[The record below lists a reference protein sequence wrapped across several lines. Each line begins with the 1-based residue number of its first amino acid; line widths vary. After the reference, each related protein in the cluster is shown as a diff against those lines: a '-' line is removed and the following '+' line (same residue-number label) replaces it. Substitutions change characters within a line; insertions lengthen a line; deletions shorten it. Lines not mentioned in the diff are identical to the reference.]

1 MMEYSFIG
9 ENANGRTGI
18 FSTYSET
25 NGATGAETTSGG
37 VPLVQYDSYSPSI
50 NIQGDLVAR
59 KWISGILYELFFNNV
74 YPFISVVATA
84 MGDPG
89 YNDLKIDSII
99 VTNSSAPGVSDGS
112 AVINASGGGFPF
124 EYSANG
130 IDWSDS
136 NIFGVLASQGYTA
149 FVRSKSGNGLYAT
162 GHFFI
167 DIATVP
173 PPQPIPVVKDVIA
186 LSGAEIQIQ
195 NAYKRVKVLST
206 FGKAPSVIANGDF
219 EVYDGQNWEFWV
231 KYGGINVSR
240 IQRSVTNTNGAQV
253 LVKNYALLFNEA
265 AKQSRYLQ
273 HTDIPIQTGDTVRMS
288 YRASQTIGT
297 SITQGFRSDS
307 AVNGLDGRQNFNV
320 PATYRISYISKI
332 RIKIGNYYLYN
343 ADYGNGYEWVNQVA
357 TVSHYIDNP
366 QGDLSNYVVNFNIPE
381 APITGA
387 MVIQLYGFQKIQTIS
402 SEEFKPTPYV
412 TFSPFFQAIDLPS
425 YDPIAIDE
433 VTANKTSQS
442 GDNDITGILNI
453 SDNLRFFSQIPDT
466 FDLLFGDY
474 FYRRLATEPLDN
486 LYAIKYNDQY
496 TTGWYEYLGGS
507 AKTAPF
513 GLGLAKFILTG
524 FQKPF
529 RKWVG
534 NLLLEKTARPFSYLD
549 VFSFYVP
556 NSPSFNRKQFVV
568 LGGDINQKDRQ
579 FENVSL
585 VEIFDKEVKSN
596 DVSVPAYDDMPDPVF
611 VQDPNAVTNN
621 GIFTSEFTQEF
632 V

>member
-1 MMEYSFIG
+1 MIEYSFIG

-18 FSTYSET
+18 FSTYNET

-37 VPLVQYDSYSPSI
+37 VPLVQYDSYAPSI
-50 NIQGDLVAR
+50 NVQGDLVAR
-59 KWISGILYELFFNNV
+59 KWISGSLYELFFNNV
-74 YPFISVVATA
+74 YPFISVVVTA
-84 MGDPG
+84 MSDPG
-89 YNDLKIDSII
+89 YNDLKIDSIV
-99 VTNSSAPGVSDGS
+99 VTNASAPGVSDGS

-167 DIATVP
+167 DIAAVP

-195 NAYKRVKVLST
+195 NAFKRVKVLSS

-219 EVYDGQNWEFWV
+219 EVYDGQNWEYWV

-253 LVKNYALLFNEA
+253 LIQNYALLFNEA
-265 AKQSRYLQ
+265 AQQSRYLQ

-288 YRASQTIGT
+288 YRVSKTIGT
-297 SITQGFRSDS
+297 GTTKGSYAIPATSYV
-307 AVNGLDGRQNFNV
+307 A
-320 PATYRISYISKI
+320 PATYRVFYISKI
-332 RIKIGNYYLYN
+332 RIKIGNWYLYN

-357 TVSHYIDNP
+357 TVSHIIDNA
-366 QGDLSNYVVNFNIPE
+366 QGDLSSYIVNFNIPE
-381 APITGA
+381 APITGG
-387 MVIQLYGFQKIQTIS
+387 MTIQWYGFQKVQTITTD
-402 SEEFKPTPYV
+402 EYKPTPFV
-412 TFSPFFQAIDLPS
+412 TIPSLFFSNDLPG
-425 YDPIAIDE
+425 YDPIAIDD
-433 VTANKTSQS
+433 VTASKTSQS

-466 FDLLFGDY
+466 FELLFGDY

-486 LYAIKYNDQY
+486 LYAIKYNGQY

-507 AKTAPF
+507 AKTVPF

-534 NLLLEKTARPFSYLD
+534 NLLLEKQARSFSYLD
-549 VFSFYVP
+549 VFSFDVP

-596 DVSVPAYDDMPDPVF
+596 DVSVPSYDDMPDPVF